1 MSERSRP
8 DPLVDVARHAF
19 VSLTTFRRS
28 GEPVSTPVWVALDPT
43 RDAALVVTT
52 PAGTGKLKRLRNDPR
67 VTVRP
72 SDRSGR
78 PLAGAEPVD
87 GVAEVLGPDSGH
99 PALVGSLRRKYR
111 IEYSLFTT
119 GERWIGR
126 LRGRGAPDRVLIR
139 ITRPAG

>member
-1 MSERSRP
+1 MRAPGP

-28 GEPVSTPVWVALDPT
+28 GEPAPTPVWVALDPT

-78 PLAGAEPVD
+78 PLAGTEPVD
-87 GVAEVLGPDSGH
+87 GVAEVARTGPRPPRAGPR
-99 PALVGSLRRKYR
+99 PAPQVPRRVPAVHHR
-111 IEYSLFTT
+111 RALD
-119 GERWIGR
+119 R